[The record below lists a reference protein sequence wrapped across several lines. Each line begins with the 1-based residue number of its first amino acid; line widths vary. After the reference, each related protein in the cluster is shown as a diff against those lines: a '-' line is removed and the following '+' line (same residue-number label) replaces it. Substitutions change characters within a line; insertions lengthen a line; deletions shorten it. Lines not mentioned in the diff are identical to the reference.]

1 MSQYTDSMVAELTS
15 TASFNYDS
23 ASQFAEAH
31 SLSVRS
37 VISKVKSLGLD
48 YTPRPAV
55 RKTVGERITKAQ
67 IVQEIASAVNGD
79 VDAFAGL
86 AKADMASLVALRKAL

>member
-1 MSQYTDSMVAELTS
+1 MSQYTDAMVAQLTS
-15 TASFNYDS
+15 AQSFDYDS
-23 ASQFAEAH
+23 ASRFAEAH

-48 YTPRPAV
+48 YTPRPVV

-67 IVQEIASAVNGD
+67 IVAEIATVVNGD
-79 VDAFAGL
+79 VDALAGL
-86 AKADMASLVALRKAL
+86 AKADMASLVALRKAV